1 MAREPRYPFLQL
13 QLGQCIDVPTQDT
26 PAQMTAAAYRA
37 SRQASDLLGTPVR
50 FSVRRISPGMYRL
63 THVDPSAPAPI
74 QSRPASPAA
83 ETLTP
88 EERLEREDA
97 QYRDRV
103 RKQLRQRL
111 IRAEEEAAL
120 EDRLE
125 ELRAAAER
133 RRLVR
138 KAKAYVEVRAELNV
152 INNQSA
158 HEAEDRI
165 EAKQR
170 EALAKERALASDTAL
185 RDIGLLDGDDEALE
199 IPAELRE
206 AAARRRALEAQAEAQ
221 IQAEIEKERS
231 AL

>member
-13 QLGQCIDVPTQDT
+13 QLGQCVDVPTQDT

-37 SRQASDLLGTPVR
+37 SRQASDLLGAPVR

-63 THVDPSAPAPI
+63 THVDPSAPAPL
-74 QSRPASPAA
+74 QPTSPAA

-88 EERLEREDA
+88 EELLEREDA

-138 KAKAYVEVRAELNV
+138 KAKAYVEVRAELNI

-185 RDIGLLDGDDEALE
+185 RDIGLLDGDDESLE

-206 AAARRRALEAQAEAQ
+206 AAARRRAQEAQAEAQ